1 MNKELYILSTYE
13 QDLGHHQ
20 QYHRHP
26 RRGPSRARR
35 REKRAADHKQAA
47 DKANAEVSPEE
58 NVSLKLAEEAE
69 VHTRTEQSR
78 EDTAQVDKATSDSGH
93 ENSDAQKD
101 LVKDLTVADE
111 ICPDEEYSTT
121 QKSDNFSFQCPR
133 HLSTAE
139 IQINLQT

>member
-1 MNKELYILSTYE
+1 MY
-13 QDLGHHQ
+13 Q

-139 IQINLQT
+139 ILISLQT